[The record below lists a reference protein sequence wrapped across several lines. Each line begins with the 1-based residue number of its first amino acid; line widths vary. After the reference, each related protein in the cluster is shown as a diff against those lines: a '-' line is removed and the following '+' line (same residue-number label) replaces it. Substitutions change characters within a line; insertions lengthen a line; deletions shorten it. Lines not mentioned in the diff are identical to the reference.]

1 MERGFNGMVKNVII
15 TCDDSP
21 IGKNSALESIR
32 MGAGISAVGDL
43 DSVKIIFIGD
53 SVLLL
58 SKKYNP
64 KAVNMDVDSNIFR
77 MLDLADMEVYVLN
90 TALEDLGM
98 QESDLIEDG
107 NIQVVNI
114 KELVDIFLKAD
125 TIYNY

>member
-1 MERGFNGMVKNVII
+1 MVKNVII
-15 TCDDSP
+15 ICDNSP

-43 DSVKIIFIGD
+43 DSVKIILIGD

-58 SKKYNP
+58 SKNYNP
-64 KAVNMDVDSNIFR
+64 KAVNMDEDSNIFR
-77 MLDLADMEVYVLN
+77 MLDLADMEIYVLN

-107 NIQVVNI
+107 NIQVVDI
-114 KELVDIFLKAD
+114 GELADIFLKAD

>member
-1 MERGFNGMVKNVII
+1 
-15 TCDDSP
+15 
-21 IGKNSALESIR
+21 

-58 SKKYNP
+58 NKNYDP
-64 KAVNMDVDSNIFR
+64 KAINMDEDSNIFR
-77 MLDLADMEVYVLN
+77 ILDLADMDVYVLN
-90 TALEDLGM
+90 TAIDDVGM

-107 NIQVVNI
+107 NIQVVTI
-114 KELVDIFLKAD
+114 KEIADIFLKAD

>member
-1 MERGFNGMVKNVII
+1 MVKNVII

-43 DSVKIIFIGD
+43 DSVKIILIGD

-58 SKKYNP
+58 SKNYNP
-64 KAVNMDVDSNIFR
+64 KAVNMDEDSNIFR
-77 MLDLADMEVYVLN
+77 MLDLADMEIYVLN

-107 NIQVVNI
+107 NIQVVDI
-114 KELVDIFLKAD
+114 GELADIFLKAD

>member
-1 MERGFNGMVKNVII
+1 
-15 TCDDSP
+15 
-21 IGKNSALESIR
+21 

-43 DSVKIIFIGD
+43 DSVKIILIGD

-58 SKKYNP
+58 SKNYNP
-64 KAVNMDVDSNIFR
+64 KAVNMDEDSNIFR
-77 MLDLADMEVYVLN
+77 MLELADMEIYVLN

-107 NIQVVNI
+107 NIQVVDI
-114 KELVDIFLKAD
+114 GELADIFLKAD

>member
-1 MERGFNGMVKNVII
+1 MVKNVVI
-15 TCDDSP
+15 TCDNSP

-43 DSVKIIFIGD
+43 DSVKIILIGD

-58 SKKYNP
+58 SKNYNP
-64 KAVNMDVDSNIFR
+64 KAVNMDEDSNIFR
-77 MLDLADMEVYVLN
+77 MLELADMEIYVLN

-107 NIQVVNI
+107 NIQVVDI
-114 KELVDIFLKAD
+114 GELADIFLKAD